1 MPVKLTKPAVYFM
14 HNRGVALSL
23 SQSTCHSIVVS
34 SHFVIKVHG
43 KQLDSQ
49 KGILENNNQA
59 HRYREQ
65 IGGSRGGG
73 GGGRNG

>member
-1 MPVKLTKPAVYFM
+1 MPVKLTNPLFIFT
-14 HNRGVALSL
+14 HDRGEALSL

-34 SHFVIKVHG
+34 SHFVIEVHRQ
-43 KQLDSQ
+43 QLDSQ
-49 KGILENNNQA
+49 KGILKNNNQA
-59 HRYREQ
+59 HTYREQ